1 MLKAFIVVALVLC
14 INTSE
19 VVEQDL
25 SKDIRPLWTTIQCI
39 INSEKVQTTAK
50 DVLGLIKQREW
61 LDIIEYIPKKY
72 PTLKGEV
79 RRCINGGEVQLGY
92 SLDYLRCIRFYPL
105 PYCVKY
111 LPPDYIDPN
120 DNSTNTTTSN

>member
-61 LDIIEYIPKKY
+61 FDIIEYVLKKY

-79 RRCINGGEVQLGY
+79 RRCINGGDAQLGY
-92 SLDYLRCIRFYPL
+92 NIDYIRCITYYPP
-105 PYCVKY
+105 PYCVKF
-111 LPPDYIDPN
+111 LPPEFIDPN
-120 DNSTNTTTSN
+120 FVYP